1 MTVHLFRVI
10 TITLQEGPMQI
21 TIITIIT
28 IPVSLSMYG
37 FGHPLDFYMLPF
49 TGHGFLP
56 GDGDITPVGGGHGD
70 HLHGM
75 YGILSIVLIMLI
87 AALFILAVLCMRT
100 AFIHHEEFL
109 RLQ

>member
-1 MTVHLFRVI
+1 MC
-10 TITLQEGPMQI
+10 
-21 TIITIIT
+21 
-28 IPVSLSMYG
+28 G

-56 GDGDITPVGGGHGD
+56 GDGDITRVGGGHGD

-87 AALFILAVLCMRT
+87 AL
-100 AFIHHEEFL
+100 
-109 RLQ
+109 